1 MYLID
6 GIDLKAILQSLR
18 DNILA
23 IDEGQTSS
31 ARQMY
36 TARAILN
43 VKEIEGA
50 IIATEPDVDHE
61 R

>member
-6 GIDLKAILQSLR
+6 IDLKVKLSELR

-50 IIATEPDVDHE
+50 IVARDPEIDDGK
-61 R
+61 

>member
-1 MYLID
+1 MYLLD
-6 GIDLKAILQSLR
+6 IDLKAKLSELR

-43 VKEIEGA
+43 AKEIEGA
-50 IIATEPDVDHE
+50 IIAQEDKP
-61 R
+61 